1 MNVVIIVAAGKGARM
16 GVDKLWL
23 EVDGTPI
30 LGHTWRALDTIA
42 EIDRIIIVARDE
54 RHQAIDQL
62 AGEIRVSK
70 PYELVS
76 GGAERQD
83 SVWNGLEA
91 CPESCEIV
99 AIHDAARPCA
109 HPVLVRECLKEAHRY
124 GAVVAGRQITDT
136 IKRADDSQS
145 IESTVDR
152 EGLWAV
158 QTPQVFRL
166 NLIREAVEKVRLAK
180 KVFTDDTAACEHAG
194 IPVKIVPSDYPNP
207 KVTYPD
213 DLPYVSWLLANQS
226 RGV

>member
-1 MNVVIIVAAGKGARM
+1 M

-124 GAVVAGRQITDT
+124 GAVVAGRKITDT

-180 KVFTDDTAACEHAG
+180 KVFTDDTAACELAG

>member
-30 LGHTWRALDTIA
+30 LGHTWRALDKIA

-62 AGEIRVSK
+62 AGAIRVSK
-70 PYELVS
+70 PYEFVS

-109 HPVLVRECLKEAHRY
+109 HPDMVRDCLKEAHRY
-124 GAVVAGRQITDT
+124 GAVVVGRKITDT

-166 NLIREAVEKVRLAK
+166 NLIRDAVERVRLAK
-180 KVFTDDTAACEHAG
+180 KVFTDDTAACEYAG
-194 IPVKIVPSDYPNP
+194 IPVKIVASDYPNP

>member
-42 EIDRIIIVARDE
+42 EIDQIIIAARDE

-62 AGEIRVSK
+62 AAEIRVSK

-91 CPESCEIV
+91 CPESCKIV

-109 HPVLVRECLKEAHRY
+109 HPVLVRDCLKQAHRY
-124 GAVVAGRQITDT
+124 GAVVAGRKITDT

-166 NLIREAVEKVRLAK
+166 NLIREAAKRVRLAK
-180 KVFTDDTAACEHAG
+180 KVFTDDTAACEYAG

-226 RGV
+226 HGV